1 MITCTFVNKTRE
13 KQWKDFYPDFES
25 IAQRAQEVLERRGDY
40 SISVIL
46 VKAKRIH
53 QINRDY
59 RQVDRPTDVIS
70 FAACD
75 SQDEFEL
82 LEEAEIELGDIFINV
97 EAAISQAEEY
107 GHSLRREIC
116 FLFTHGLLHCFGYDH
131 MKPEEEKIM
140 FALQHEILD
149 SLVPRV
155 EHE

>member
-13 KQWKDFYPDFES
+13 KQWKDFYPDFERL
-25 IAQRAQEVLERRGDY
+25 AQRAQQVLKESGDY

-82 LEEAEIELGDIFINV
+82 SQEAEIELGDIFINV
-97 EAAISQAEEY
+97 EAALSQAEEY

-131 MKPEEEKIM
+131 MKPDEEKVM

-149 SLVPRV
+149 PLVSRG

>member
-13 KQWKDFYPDFES
+13 RQWKEYYADFEK
-25 IAQRAQEVLERRGDY
+25 IAAHALTVLDKPGDY
-40 SISVIL
+40 TISVIL
-46 VKAKRIH
+46 VKSKRIH

-82 LEEAEIELGDIFINV
+82 IEEAEVELGDIFINV
-97 EAAISQAEEY
+97 EAALAQAEDY

-131 MKPEEEKIM
+131 MQPDEEKIM
-140 FALQHEILD
+140 FELQHEILD
-149 SLVPRV
+149 PLVPRS
-155 EHE
+155 